1 MTDLLKSPAT
11 QITGFV
17 MAIGSLPFW
26 LIPDSGILA
35 IAIVA
40 LLYAAAAGAFNL
52 TAGLGGQLSFGH
64 SIFFGLGAYATALL
78 RQDLGW
84 NVWAA
89 VPVALT
95 IAVVA
100 ALALALPSVRLGG
113 VYFVLVSFVA
123 TLALESIATWAS
135 DLTGGAAGVSLTVG
149 PSAPADL
156 RFGNPLGHYY
166 VALTLLTAFLGLFAA
181 VTRSNFGLRLR
192 AVRDDPAAAA
202 ASGIAV
208 ARLRTVSLLVSAAL
222 TSLVGVAYMQYT
234 AYIDPASAFGS
245 MTAVAIAMPALFG
258 GLGTLWGPVLGAF
271 VLISVQQ
278 ALNPAFSGVPA
289 GLGLI
294 VFGVLVLALQTIE
307 PKGVVHLLRSV
318 LRHLGQRLGASKR
331 TARPARNGL
340 T

>member
-1 MTDLLKSPAT
+1 MTGLLKSPT
-11 QITGFV
+11 THITGF
-17 MAIGSLPFW
+17 AIAIASLPFW
-26 LIPDSGILA
+26 LIPNSGILA

-40 LLYAAAAGAFNL
+40 LLYAAAATAFNL

-100 ALALALPSVRLGG
+100 ALALALPSARLGG

-135 DLTGGAAGVSLTVG
+135 DVTGGAAGISLTVG
-149 PSAPADL
+149 SPAPAEL
-156 RFGNPLGHYY
+156 RFENPLGHYY
-166 VALTLLTAFLGLFAA
+166 VALILLTTFLGLFAA

-208 ARLRTVSLLVSAAL
+208 ARQRTVSLLVSAAL
-222 TSLVGVAYMQYT
+222 TSLVGVAYLQYIS
-234 AYIDPASAFGS
+234 YIDPTSAFGS
-245 MTAVAIAMPALFG
+245 MTASMIAMPALFG
-258 GLGTLWGPVLGAF
+258 GLGTLWGPVLGAT

-278 ALNPAFSGVPA
+278 TLNPAFSGLPA

-294 VFGVLVLALQTIE
+294 VFGVLVMALQTIE
-307 PKGVVHLLRSV
+307 PKGAVHLLRSG
-318 LRHLGQRLGASKR
+318 LRHLGQRLGTSKR
-331 TARPARNGL
+331 TAQPAGDSL